1 MRSRYQFILLVSC
14 LLWVCSATGQTDSLI
29 CAYEKST
36 SPENRGDIAF
46 QIAKHLYSENPV
58 QFIVYARKGYAD
70 VRNLEVPAKVNLAN
84 VLGVYFS
91 LHGAYDSGRRYYAIA
106 MAAAKRLQDPVLI
119 NKVTSN
125 LGDLYSY
132 KGEYE
137 HALKEQLQVLAYAE
151 QHQNEADA
159 QRLKINIGNTYSY
172 MHEYRRA
179 LKYYEQV
186 YPNLKNVK
194 TRLAGNLFNSM
205 GSAYDDIG
213 DKQKAELLLQ
223 QSLAIK
229 KSLNDTTGIANTTI
243 NLAEMAND
251 RGDKAGAI
259 VLYNEALALAKKTG
273 DERIIRTI
281 QQNLGNIDQES
292 GHATKAIWKYKASL
306 AAARANGDLRL
317 ERGALAKLFAIYDT
331 LHDYSNAYNYMG
343 EYEKLADT
351 TRGKNYQ
358 HEIAEAETK
367 YETQKVLRDRD
378 RLSYESKQQA
388 IARLRAVHERNSV
401 IGFSAGMM
409 ALLAIVFALAWR
421 IRAIRIKA
429 EEEKGFTRAI
439 FEGEQT
445 ERIRIAR
452 DLHDSIGQMLSVVS
466 MRLST
471 LPDLNQVE
479 LKESAVISAQLVNK
493 TLEEVRTISHNLIPE
508 DLHFGIVRGLENLCQ
523 KISSAGE
530 VGVHL
535 TISDEVR
542 ARKFDVPFSLSLYRI
557 VQEVLGNM
565 MRHSGASEIN
575 VSMSESATLIILQI
589 SDNGKGFDTSSIGKS
604 KGIGWKNIF
613 ARVNLLNGSVD
624 VQSAR
629 ISGTRIEITI
639 PQ

>member
-1 MRSRYQFILLVSC
+1 MHLRYKFILLGLG
-14 LLWVCSATGQTDSLI
+14 LLWVCSAMGQTDSLI
-29 CAYEKST
+29 GAYEKST
-36 SPENRGDIAF
+36 SPETRGDIAF
-46 QIAKHLYSENPV
+46 QIAKRLYYGDPA

-84 VLGVYFS
+84 LLGIYFS
-91 LHGAYDSGRRYYAIA
+91 MHGAYDSGGHYYAIA
-106 MAAAKRLQDPVLI
+106 MAAARRLKDAALI

-125 LGDLYSY
+125 LGELYSF

-137 HALKEQLQVLAYAE
+137 QALKEQLQVLSYAE
-151 QHQNEADA
+151 QHHNEADA
-159 QRLKINIGNTYSY
+159 QRVKINIGNTYSY

-186 YPNLKNVK
+186 YPDLKDEK
-194 TRLAGNLFNSM
+194 TRMAGNLFNSM
-205 GSAYDDIG
+205 GSAYDDVG
-213 DKQKAELLLQ
+213 DKQKGDRFLR
-223 QSLAIK
+223 QSLEIK
-229 KSLNDTTGIANTTI
+229 KSLDDTTGIANTTI
-243 NLAEMAND
+243 NLAVMAND

-259 VLYNEALALAKKTG
+259 VLYNEALVLAKKTG
-273 DERIIRTI
+273 DERIIRVI
-281 QQNLGNIDQES
+281 QQNLGNIEQAS
-292 GHATKAIWKYKASL
+292 GHATKAIMKYKASL
-306 AAARANGDLRL
+306 VAARANGDLRL
-317 ERGALAKLFAIYDT
+317 ERDALAKLFAIYDT
-331 LHDYSNAYNYMG
+331 LHDYSNAYRYMG

-351 TRGKNYQ
+351 TRG
-358 HEIAEAETK
+358 
-367 YETQKVLRDRD
+367 DRD
-378 RLSYESKQQA
+378 RLSYESQQQA
-388 IARLRAVHERNSV
+388 IARIRAVRERNGV
-401 IGFSAGMM
+401 IGFSAGMI
-409 ALLAIVFALAWR
+409 ALLSIVFALAWR
-421 IRAIRIKA
+421 IRAIRAKA

-439 FEGEQT
+439 FEGEQN

-452 DLHDSIGQMLSVVS
+452 DLHDSIGQMLSVVV
-466 MRLST
+466 MRLGT
-471 LPDLNQVE
+471 LPGLDQAE
-479 LKESAVISAQLVNK
+479 LKESAAISAQLVHK

-530 VGVHL
+530 VGVRL
-535 TISDEVR
+535 AISDEVR
-542 ARKFDVPFSLSLYRI
+542 ARKFGVPFSLSLYRI

-575 VSMSESATLIILQI
+575 VSMSEAATLVILQI
-589 SDNGKGFDTSSIGKS
+589 EDNGKGFDTKSIGGS